1 MEIVLARG
9 GPVAADDRGLA
20 YGDGLFETLRVTAG
34 RPELLARHRQR
45 MLSGAGRLGIPMVPE
60 AFDQA
65 VALGLADMDTT
76 DGVLKVLLTR
86 GSGGRGYQPPDN
98 PKPRLRVSVHPLP
111 PLPDRRGASVRVAVS
126 SIPLTVNP
134 VLAGLKSLNRLEQVM
149 ASRVRPPECY
159 ESLMLNHSGQLTE
172 GTRCNLL
179 YLWDDQWCTP
189 PRSGLAVDGV
199 MLGAVMDWLATQGQP
214 VAEQPLWPE
223 MVHNERFGGLLLLNS
238 VIRALAVSAIDEH
251 ELPAR
256 DRLAT
261 IIRLTDLP
269 LEEF

>member
-1 MEIVLARG
+1 MEIVLARQ

-34 RPELLARHRQR
+34 QPELLARHRQR
-45 MLSGAGRLGIPMVPE
+45 MLSGAGRLGIPMTSE

-86 GSGGRGYQPPDN
+86 GSGGRGYRPPDVAA
-98 PKPRLRVSVHPLP
+98 PRVRVSVHALP
-111 PLPDRRGASVRVAVS
+111 PIPDRRGPGVRVGVS
-126 SIPLTVNP
+126 AIPLTVNP

-149 ASRVRPPECY
+149 ASRAQPPQCY

-179 YLWDDQWCTP
+179 YLWDDRWCTP
-189 PRSGLAVDGV
+189 PRAGLAVDGI
-199 MLGAVMDWLATQGQP
+199 MLAAVMDWLTAQGQP
-214 VAEQPLWPE
+214 VAEQVLWPE
-223 MVHNERFGGLLLLNS
+223 MVHDGRFGGLLLLNS
-238 VIRALAVSAIDEH
+238 VIRALAVSAIDDH